1 MILTCAMSV
10 WLTKQKYLYDISNQ
24 PLCKVFSQSFLS
36 YIDRVTYDEYKQV
49 EWLLL
54 FLEYINIKVATK

>member
-1 MILTCAMSV
+1 MIFQTNHYVKC
-10 WLTKQKYLYDISNQ
+10 
-24 PLCKVFSQSFLS
+24 FQSFLS